1 MFPCNKERER
11 KTRRS
16 SFRLPSWSGFIL
28 SRPLILWFPYLTG
41 SLIRHV
47 GLSVHLEE
55 KLKQRKN
62 NRNFLYSILSC
73 FTIILPHAT
82 AQTPPWNPPSE
93 KKTPTLVF
101 CQVFRVLDRV
111 TMW

>member
-82 AQTPPWNPPSE
+82 AQTPLESSIRE
-93 KKTPTLVF
+93 KDPHTVSYTHL
-101 CQVFRVLDRV
+101 RA
-111 TMW
+111 